1 MSTPKREAK
10 EEKGDWPFITYH
22 PDRKRPWLVD
32 ARVKSGGKEGSRKF
46 FETKR
51 DAETFAAQCRIKK
64 KNQGT
69 SAFDDAE
76 LAEFGWT
83 IDQAKR
89 FALAHLRAMKKSV
102 TIEKAA
108 ADLVEARKGAGRNEE
123 YCDGLEARLKK
134 FRESFPGET
143 KVSQIDS
150 EQIDRWLA
158 GLACAPATRNTFRR
172 DVCTLFSFCEKRGWV
187 QKNPAMQTELATDID
202 KPPGILTPAEAAG
215 LLGACD
221 DDLIPYTAIS
231 LFAGLRAAEVE
242 KLDWSEVDLEGGHIE
257 VKAAKAKTQRR
268 RLVPVADNLRAWLKD
283 HVKKAGAVT
292 PANLR
297 RKLDAS
303 RRAVGFGTRGT
314 ETEEEKKAGVK
325 LREWPSN
332 AMRHSFASYRLAQCQ
347 DTAKVALEMGN
358 SPAIVF
364 AHYRELV
371 KPKAAGAYWG
381 IMPGAKGGNVVAFAE
396 AAA

>member
-1 MSTPKREAK
+1 M
-10 EEKGDWPFITYH
+10 
-22 PDRKRPWLVD
+22 D
-32 ARVKSGGKEGSRKF
+32 ARVKGGGKEGSRKF

-51 DAETFAAQCRIKK
+51 DAETYAAQCRIKK

-89 FALAHLRAMKKSV
+89 FALAHLRAMRKSV

-134 FRESFPGET
+134 FRESFPVET

-172 DVCTLFSFCEKRGWV
+172 DVCTLFSFCEKQGWV
-187 QKNPAMQTELATDID
+187 QKNPAMRTELATDID

-215 LLGACD
+215 VLYACD
-221 DDLIPYTAIS
+221 EDLIPYTAIS

-242 KLDWSEVDLEGGHIE
+242 KLDWSEVDMEGGHIE

-268 RLVPVADNLRAWLKD
+268 RLVPIADNLRAWLKG

-297 RKLDAS
+297 RKLEAS
-303 RRAVGFGTRGT
+303 RRVVGFGKHGT
-314 ETEEEKKAGVK
+314 ETEDEKKANVK
-325 LREWPSN
+325 LREWPLN

-381 IMPGAKGGNVVAFAE
+381 IMPGAKGGNVVAFPE